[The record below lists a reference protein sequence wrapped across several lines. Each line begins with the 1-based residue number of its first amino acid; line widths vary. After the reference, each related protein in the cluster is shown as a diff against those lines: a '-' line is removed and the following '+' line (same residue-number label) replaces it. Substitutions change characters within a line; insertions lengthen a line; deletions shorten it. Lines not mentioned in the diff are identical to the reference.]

1 MAICGAEVSGRFGSG
16 LPGVEKSLYL
26 AFFQE
31 IIIAMAPLNN
41 HKPKTDRTDS
51 GDYSSSYRQNVQ

>member
-1 MAICGAEVSGRFGSG
+1 VAIDSAEVSGSFGLG
-16 LPGVEKSLYL
+16 LPGIEKSLDL

-31 IIIAMAPLNN
+31 IVIAMAPLNN